1 MALPGTAPVPEDY
14 AAKFDAGKKST
25 YGQHL
30 VTTGP
35 YMVQNDASGK
45 VTGYQPGRQ
54 ITLVRNPNWDKSTDF
69 RPAYLDKIVV
79 SEGNDVTLGNRKIL
93 SGQSMVGNQADLQAP
108 PAVLKLATSQY
119 KSQYSAGP
127 FTGRFRY
134 IALNTKVAPFN
145 NINLRKAVVA
155 ASNKDA
161 LRLAF
166 GGPLVGGIPTHFLS
180 PGLAGFDQAGGM
192 NGPDLDFMHT
202 PTGDMAL
209 ATSYMKK
216 AGFANGK
223 YSGPAIQ
230 MVTDNASAQ
239 KKVAE
244 TELTTLESLGF
255 KVNLVAVIRS
265 TMYSK
270 YCGVPK
276 AKVAVC
282 PSVGWLKDFADPQTV
297 LDPTFNGKNIIPA
310 NNSNWAQLDDPT
322 INAAMDKAETILDPS
337 ARADAWGKIDDMVT
351 AAAPGVLW
359 LWDKGP
365 SLASK
370 NVNGVL
376 NQENA
381 SWDLSF
387 ISLK

>member
-1 MALPGTAPVPEDY
+1 
-14 AAKFDAGKKST
+14 
-25 YGQHL
+25 
-30 VTTGP
+30 
-35 YMVQNDASGK
+35 
-45 VTGYQPGRQ
+45 
-54 ITLVRNPNWDKSTDF
+54 
-69 RPAYLDKIVV
+69 
-79 SEGNDVTLGNRKIL
+79 
-93 SGQSMVGNQADLQAP
+93 
-108 PAVLKLATSQY
+108 
-119 KSQYSAGP
+119 
-127 FTGRFRY
+127 
-134 IALNTKVAPFN
+134 
-145 NINLRKAVVA
+145 
-155 ASNKDA
+155 
-161 LRLAF
+161 
-166 GGPLVGGIPTHFLS
+166 
-180 PGLAGFDQAGGM
+180 M

-310 NNSNWAQLDDPT
+310 NNSNWPQLNDPA
-322 INAAMDKAETILDPS
+322 INAAMDKAALLPVGS
-337 ARADAWGKIDDMVT
+337 ARNQAWAKINQMIM
-351 AAAPGVLW
+351 AQAPGIPYI
-359 LWDKGP
+359 WDKTVVA
-365 SLASK
+365 ASK
-370 NVNGVL
+370 DINQVTNGYYTT
-376 NQENA
+376 Q
-381 SWDLSF
+381 DLTYTSM
-387 ISLK
+387 K